1 MRKLQVAEGQGMAVK
16 SALLGGVPKK
26 GFFMEVT
33 FEQRP
38 E

>member
-1 MRKLQVAEGQGMAVK
+1 MRKLQVAEGQGMVAK
-16 SALLGGVPKK
+16 SSLLDGVPKK
-26 GFFMEVT
+26 AFFMEVT